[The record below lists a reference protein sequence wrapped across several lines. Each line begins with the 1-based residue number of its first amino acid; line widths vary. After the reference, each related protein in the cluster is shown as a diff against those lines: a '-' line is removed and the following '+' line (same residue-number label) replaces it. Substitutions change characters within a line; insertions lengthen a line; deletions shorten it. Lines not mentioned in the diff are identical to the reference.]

1 MAHSVGGGYLNR
13 PANLDDGFPAR
24 FGVLTFLRQAVR
36 FAPGETTERGVTFHA
51 FLLLESG
58 ESRELE
64 SSERARLVRSLYRA
78 PRVRDPQAAVFIQT
92 MAEQE
97 TTFAAQLRAVS
108 VEERADGVRPAVWP
122 VAAFVVG

>member
-13 PANLDDGFPAR
+13 PASLDEEFPAR

-51 FLLLESG
+51 FLLFESG
-58 ESRELE
+58 DMRELE
-64 SSERARLVRSLYRA
+64 SSDRARLVRAIYRA
-78 PRVRDPQAAVFIQT
+78 PRVRDPQAAALAQSMSEKEVEI
-92 MAEQE
+92 
-97 TTFAAQLRAVS
+97 AAQLRS
-108 VEERADGVRPAVWP
+108 LSEDERAEGVRPAVWP